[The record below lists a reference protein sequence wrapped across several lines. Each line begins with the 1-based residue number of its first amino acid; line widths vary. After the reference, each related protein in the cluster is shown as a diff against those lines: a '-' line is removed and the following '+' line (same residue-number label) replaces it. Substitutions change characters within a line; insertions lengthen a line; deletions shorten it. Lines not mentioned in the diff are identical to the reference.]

1 MYKID
6 LKEKVA
12 VVTGGNRGIGKSIVE
27 ILLDAGAK
35 VVIFDMQIDAVEE
48 LKEKYG
54 ADNVAGYAG
63 SVTDSKEV
71 EKMTKEVV
79 EHFGSYDILVNN
91 AGTSTM
97 DYAVDIKEEDWDKVM
112 DVNAKGVYLVSQHAA
127 RQMLKQKNKGK
138 IVNMSSQAG
147 KNGYRGMGNYVASK
161 HAVIG
166 FTKTMAVELAPEQIN
181 VNAVCP
187 GIVETAMKH
196 RERVVGAKVRDM
208 TPEEIEAE
216 DNSQVPLGRTAQP
229 EDVAK
234 VVLFLASEMGDYLT
248 GQAINVTGGMTM
260 H

>member
-1 MYKID
+1 MYTID
-6 LKEKVA
+6 LEGKIA

-35 VVIFDMQIDAVEE
+35 VVIFDMQIDSVEE

-54 ADNVAGYAG
+54 AENVAGYAG

-127 RQMLKQKNKGK
+127 RQMLKQKDKGK
-138 IVNMSSQAG
+138 IINMSSQAG

-196 RERVVGAKVRDM
+196 RERVVGAKIRNM

-229 EDVAK
+229 EDVAR

>member
-1 MYKID
+1 MYTID
-6 LKEKVA
+6 LEGKIA

-27 ILLDAGAK
+27 ILLEAGAK
-35 VVIFDMQIDAVEE
+35 VVIYDMQIDSVEE
-48 LKEKYG
+48 LKKEYG
-54 ADNVAGYAG
+54 KENVDGYAG

-79 EHFGSYDILVNN
+79 KHFGSYDILVNN

-127 RQMLKQKNKGK
+127 RQMLKQKDKGK
-138 IVNMSSQAG
+138 IINMSSQAG

-166 FTKTMAVELAPEQIN
+166 FTKTMAVELASEQIN

-196 RERVVGAKVRDM
+196 RERVVGAKIRDM

-229 EDVAK
+229 EDVAR

>member
-127 RQMLKQKNKGK
+127 RQMLKQKDKGK

>member
-1 MYKID
+1 MYQINLENKI
-6 LKEKVA
+6 A

-27 ILLDAGAK
+27 ILLKAGAK
-35 VVIFDMQIDAVEE
+35 VVIYDMQIDAVEE
-48 LKEKYG
+48 LKKEYG
-54 ADNVAGYAG
+54 AENVAGYAG
-63 SVTDSKEV
+63 SVTDGAAV
-71 EKMTKEVV
+71 EKMTEEVIKR
-79 EHFGSYDILVNN
+79 FGSYDILINN

-112 DVNAKGVYLVSQHAA
+112 DINAKGVFLMSQHAA
-127 RQMLKQKNKGK
+127 RQMLKQESKGK
-138 IVNMSSQAG
+138 IINMSSQAG

-166 FTKTMAVELAPEQIN
+166 FTKTMAVELASEKIN

-196 RERVVGAKVRDM
+196 RERIVGAKIRNM
-208 TPEEIEAE
+208 SPKEIEVE

-229 EDVAK
+229 EDIAK